1 MKTYVTLILIA
12 VLTGCATTPSP
23 PSPQFKH
30 ASQKYATVS
39 RSMNRDSVYQLLGP
53 PKGTDEKGRQHWWI
67 EEGRNREDLW
77 LRFGHDGEMTEYERG
92 SARIN

>member
-12 VLTGCATTPSP
+12 VLTGCATT

-67 EEGRNREDLW
+67 EEGRNRGDLW
-77 LRFGHDGEMTEYERG
+77 LRFGEDGQMISYERNT
-92 SARIN
+92 SED